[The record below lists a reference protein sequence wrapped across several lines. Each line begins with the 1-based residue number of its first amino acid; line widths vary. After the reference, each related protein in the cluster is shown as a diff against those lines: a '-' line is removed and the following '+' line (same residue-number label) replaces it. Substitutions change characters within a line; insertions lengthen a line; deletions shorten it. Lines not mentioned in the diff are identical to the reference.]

1 MGCAP
6 SIKLIIIRTNSK
18 GELLN
23 PNKLPSTF
31 VNPSRGLKK
40 ATVSE
45 IVPHS
50 LEYGRRLFVIFAT
63 NEYRHFPSL
72 QHPIRES
79 KLIASAFE
87 DRSFESRVYE
97 NFTKKQIVDVLFNL
111 KVQPSDLLVLYFA
124 SHATATGDDV
134 AYVVTSDSTNSDES
148 LDDKLTNQE
157 LKYFAKICKAR
168 HLLIMFDC
176 CFAGRFIQ
184 TRGLKQNQFVQNLQ
198 LQARLII
205 TSGALES
212 VPDESEF
219 ALALQQVLIDNPPP
233 LSALDAFLQIRGKV
247 ETSLPLCSRWKPD
260 DGGDIH
266 I

>member
-23 PNKLPSTF
+23 KFPSTF

-45 IVPHS
+45 IPQS

-97 NFTKKQIVDVLFNL
+97 NFTKRQFGEKYNVRRKLL
-111 KVQPSDLLVLYFA
+111 KNTYYMA
-124 SHATATGDDV
+124 
-134 AYVVTSDSTNSDES
+134 
-148 LDDKLTNQE
+148 
-157 LKYFAKICKAR
+157 
-168 HLLIMFDC
+168 
-176 CFAGRFIQ
+176 
-184 TRGLKQNQFVQNLQ
+184 
-198 LQARLII
+198 ARLRN
-205 TSGALES
+205 A
-212 VPDESEF
+212 VR
-219 ALALQQVLIDNPPP
+219 V
-233 LSALDAFLQIRGKV
+233 
-247 ETSLPLCSRWKPD
+247 
-260 DGGDIH
+260 H
-266 I
+266 